1 MVFEEFFKN
10 YLNFLMVVVFQL
22 FLLLSLLRVF
32 SLILVLDSNDLELI
46 IWSGGLSLCYCHTFL
61 DVFE

>member
-46 IWSGGLSLCYCHTFL
+46 I
-61 DVFE
+61 